1 MRKCFLLLVS
11 VIIYGTSFSQEEE
24 MSSHP
29 LINKENLFTGGTGNF
44 SFGDQITA
52 VGLSPFFGY
61 SFNKYIDVAA
71 SFGVDY
77 IAQRDYNFLGDKL
90 RQTIYTPGI
99 FTRVF
104 PAKFLFGQAQ
114 LEYNIIK
121 YNYIPALGSNLNSE
135 KVVYQA
141 KSILLG
147 AGISNGKDFPVQKSY
162 YYFSILWDVGKDVH
176 SPYKDNLNRAIPI
189 IRAGYNIA
197 LFQGKQ

>member
-1 MRKCFLLLVS
+1 MRKLFWMSAFLL
-11 VIIYGTSFSQEEE
+11 IYGNAFSQEEE
-24 MSSHP
+24 ISGEP
-29 LINKENLFTGGTGNF
+29 FFKKENLFTGGTGNF
-44 SFGDQITA
+44 SFGDQVTA
-52 VGLSPFFGY
+52 VGLSPFLGY
-61 SFNKYIDVAA
+61 SLNKYIDVAA

-77 IAQRDYNFLGDKL
+77 ISQRDYYAIGDKL
-90 RQTIYTPGI
+90 RQTIYTPGA
-99 FTRVF
+99 FVRLF

-121 YNYIPALGSNLNSE
+121 YNYIPAIGSYLTSD

-141 KSILLG
+141 KSMLLG

-162 YYFSILWDVGKDVH
+162 YYFSILWDVGKDIH
-176 SPYKDNLNRAIPI
+176 SPYKDNLHRAIPI